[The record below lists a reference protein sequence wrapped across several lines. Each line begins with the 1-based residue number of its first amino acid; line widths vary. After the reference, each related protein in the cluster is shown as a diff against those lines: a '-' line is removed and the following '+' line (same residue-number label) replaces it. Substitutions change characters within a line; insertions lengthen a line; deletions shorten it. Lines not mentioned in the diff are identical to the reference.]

1 MAEKDPEIQ
10 FKPLTD
16 GLGFHPF
23 ADGLP
28 YAPTSKS
35 QTPTTGTGAVAAGR
49 PQFVTQRA
57 APIAIHPTPVAPA
70 IERIRKELEILSKE
84 KISEPTFSR
93 VPPAPVKTYSPQ
105 ITVRYGIGY
114 SLQRFFAYFI
124 DSAFNLSICAAVLST
139 ALLSAD
145 LESFALYNPQAIAIA
160 GLFLFLCNWSLI
172 AAQEVAFGTS
182 LGKKIFGLKLNGTGT
197 EVFVRAILFIPS
209 LVFSGLGLWI
219 AIFDSRKRCW
229 HDRATQIQPEET

>member
-1 MAEKDPEIQ
+1 MAEKDPEIH

-35 QTPTTGTGAVAAGR
+35 QTPATGTGAVAAGR
-49 PQFVTQRA
+49 PQFMTQRKTA
-57 APIAIHPTPVAPA
+57 ITVNPAPIAPA
-70 IERIRKELEILSKE
+70 IERIRKELETLSKE
-84 KISEPTFSR
+84 KTTEPTFSR
-93 VPPAPVKTYSPQ
+93 VPPAPLKTYVPQ
-105 ITVRYGIGY
+105 ITVRYGMGY
-114 SLQRFFAYFI
+114 SIQRFFAYVI

-139 ALLSAD
+139 ALLST
-145 LESFALYNPQAIAIA
+145 EVEGFVFYNPQAIAIA
-160 GLFLFLCNWSLI
+160 TLFLFLCNWSLI

-209 LVFSGLGLWI
+209 LIFSGLGLWI

-229 HDRATQIQPEET
+229 HDRATQIQPEEN